1 MKYKNIV
8 FDFGNV
14 LVRFDPD
21 RLVRT
26 YCPEDNDFKIVR
38 DKLFYDWDLLDS
50 GRIEYE
56 QYMDNV
62 ENMLPKHLIPAF
74 RQIRNEWYMHMD
86 PIRQTWSLI
95 NDLKE
100 KGYRLYVLS
109 NAPTFFAEH
118 ASYFNIVNKFDEM
131 VFSGPIKLAKP
142 EPEIY
147 KYLFDKYDLDPEE
160 CLFIDDKEINI
171 NAAKELGMDGVV
183 FTPDK
188 VELLREILL

>member
-14 LVRFDPD
+14 LAMFDTE

-26 YCPEDNDFKIVR
+26 YYQEESDFEIVK

-50 GRIEYE
+50 GRIDYE
-56 QYMDNV
+56 DYMDNV

-74 RQIRNEWYMHMD
+74 RQIRNEWYMHLD
-86 PIRQTWSLI
+86 PIRGTWKLI
-95 NDLKE
+95 HDLKE
-100 KGYRLYVLS
+100 NGYKLYILS
-109 NAPTFFAEH
+109 NAPTFFAKH
-118 ASYFNIVNKFDEM
+118 ASYYNIVNKFDGI

-147 KYLFDKYDLDPEE
+147 QYLFDKFDLIPEE
-160 CLFIDDKEINI
+160 CLFLDDKEINI
-171 NAAKELGMDGVV
+171 NASKELGMDGIV
-183 FTPDK
+183 FTPEKLDGIR
-188 VELLREILL
+188 ELLL